1 MLKRVDFFKTDLEYS
16 APARGG
22 WTIVHVGMLVP
33 EAHEIFVCAAGCLR
47 GVVLSA
53 AEMNMSDRFSTIAVE
68 EHNIIDGDMEELII
82 EGVTDIMNRLPA
94 RPKAVLVYTSCIHH
108 FVGCDLEMC
117 YDRLRERFRDTDF
130 TDCYMIPTMRK
141 SGLTPDM
148 IMRSRLYSLLKPAEQ
163 SEKHCAV
170 VGNCFTMGSGCDLI
184 QLLNGAGI
192 TVHQITECRTYEEY
206 QNMAC
211 CSFCICTQ
219 PVAREGATE
228 LERRLGMK
236 SMYLPLSYGYD
247 EIEDSL
253 VRLSEYVGT
262 FFDTGELRK
271 TADEKMNAALKM
283 IGDTPIAVDYTATP
297 RPFGLARLLTE
308 KGFNVVTVYADSV
321 GGEDRTDAEW
331 LRTNKPETEVCPTVH
346 PSMRKRQQ
354 YDGSSGAERTRV
366 LAIGQKAAYFTGS
379 PYFVNIVE
387 AEGLY
392 GFKGIAGMA
401 DLMMEAF
408 VREKDVKKLISIKGR
423 GCESCI

>member
-68 EHNIIDGDMEELII
+68 EHNVIDGDMEELIT

-94 RPKAVLVYTSCIHH
+94 KPKAVLVYTSCIHH
-108 FVGCDLEMC
+108 FVGCDLGMC
-117 YDRLRERFRDTDF
+117 YERLRERFPDTDF

-148 IMRSRLYSLLKPAEQ
+148 IMRSRLYSLIKPAEK

-170 VGNCFTMGSGCDLI
+170 VGNCFTMGSECDLI
-184 QLLNGAGI
+184 QLLREAGI

-219 PVAREGATE
+219 PVAREGAKE

-236 SMYLPLSYGYD
+236 SVYLPLSYGYD
-247 EIEDSL
+247 EIEESL

-262 FFDTGELRK
+262 VFDTAELK
-271 TADEKMNAALKM
+271 KAADERMNAALEI

-308 KGFNVVTVYADSV
+308 KGFNVVTVYADAVSE
-321 GGEDRTDAEW
+321 EDRTAAEW
-331 LRTNKPETEVCPTVH
+331 LRINKPETETCPTVH
-346 PSMRKRQQ
+346 PLMRKRQR
-354 YDGSSGAERTRV
+354 DDVSSGEERTKV

-387 AEGLY
+387 AGGLY

-401 DLMMEAF
+401 DLMTEAF
-408 VREKDVKKLISIKGR
+408 MCERDVKKLIGIKGW